1 MLTGLPCWSG
11 NLFLPAFLRIENPA
25 SAEKE
30 DSRSEVFRFR
40 LRLRFLD
47 QASRTQG
54 YLGSTGSRIVE
65 GAEGIRM
72 SILEHVAAKSLR
84 CPRKTRIYQAAIHAR
99 L

>member
-1 MLTGLPCWSG
+1 MLTGLPRWSG
-11 NLFLPAFLRIENPA
+11 SLLLPAFFWIENPA

-30 DSRSEVFRFR
+30 DGRSEVFRFR
-40 LRLRFLD
+40 LCLRFLD

-54 YLGSTGSRIVE
+54 SLGSTGSRIVE

-72 SILEHVAAKSLR
+72 SIREHVAAKSLR
-84 CPRKTRIYQAAIHAR
+84 CPRKTRIHQATIHPR